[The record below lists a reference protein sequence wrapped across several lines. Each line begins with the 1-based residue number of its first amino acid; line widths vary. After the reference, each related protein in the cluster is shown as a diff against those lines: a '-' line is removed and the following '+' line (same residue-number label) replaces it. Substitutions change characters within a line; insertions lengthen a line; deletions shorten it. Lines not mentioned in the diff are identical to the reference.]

1 MRQIAR
7 HFLEVADDND
17 LLNEELVGVME
28 FGFSTKENAFKMA
41 KKQYYKDKV
50 KDCLECLPDQ
60 ASFVLKIPTF

>member
-41 KKQYYKDKV
+41 KKQYYKDKI
-50 KDCLECLPDQ
+50 KDCLELLPGNSNFLVQ
-60 ASFVLKIPTF
+60 IPVF